1 MATIRGRL
9 AAMTA
14 ILIAG
19 ISVFIY
25 LYFPSS
31 LEERARQAI
40 VAKGQTLSEM
50 LAYSIGPAV
59 PGEDVRVMDG
69 ALDAPLGDK
78 DLIFIVIVN
87 DSGRVVSAAREGI
100 ADRLDYLHAAENN
113 NLSKDGNTYIVKT
126 PIRTNDREIGQI
138 YLGLSLKEVRSAVAS
153 SKVTMLGL
161 SLLVF
166 VVGMVCVYGISTV
179 ITSPLRDMIRTV
191 EQISHGD
198 LSRRAEVPSL
208 REVKQL
214 AESFNMMVENVE
226 RRAEE
231 LHEEILQRGRV
242 EEALRGSESRYRL
255 LFDGNPYPLCVY
267 ETETLKFLA
276 VNNAAVEQY
285 GYSPEE
291 FSSMTIRDLDPLNGR
306 AQQGILPGEK
316 PSGGITPHRRKNG
329 SIFSVETTS
338 HELQYEG
345 KRARLMLA
353 NDVTERERAQEQ
365 LREQA
370 ALLDITSDAIIVRDL
385 SDRILYWNKGAE
397 RSFGWMATK
406 ALGME
411 SKTLLCSKGEAADY
425 AAATRVLLKQG
436 EWRGELRLV
445 NQKAEKLVFESRW
458 TIVRDDAGNPKSI
471 LTINT
476 DITERKKLEEQFLRS
491 QRMQSLGTLA
501 GGIAHDL
508 NNVLAPMMLALH
520 VFRRRFTDAGTVKLL
535 DALET
540 STKRGA
546 DIVKQVLTFARGF
559 EGEKSDI
566 RIGHL
571 IKEFEK
577 MICDT
582 FPRMIQIKTFIAK
595 DVWTVSGDYTQL
607 YQVLMNLCVNARDAM
622 PNGGTLVIEADNMY
636 VDDKSVKVHSDA
648 QPGPYVVLTVADTG
662 TGMPPG
668 IVDKI
673 FEPFFTTKEVGKGT
687 GLGLSTALGILK
699 SHGGFINV
707 YSEAA
712 KGSRFKIYLP
722 ALESAEVKE
731 AIKEL
736 SLIPNG
742 KGELVLV
749 VDDEPAIRELNK
761 LTLEEHGYR
770 VMTANDGTE
779 ACALGAQHKG
789 KIDLVITDMMMPF
802 MDGPSTIRALRKLD
816 PDLKFL
822 VVSGLVEDQMLTE
835 ESAQGAIPVLTKPFS
850 TDKLLIMLREI
861 LAD

>member
-1 MATIRGRL
+1 
-9 AAMTA
+9 
-14 ILIAG
+14 
-19 ISVFIY
+19 
-25 LYFPSS
+25 
-31 LEERARQAI
+31 
-40 VAKGQTLSEM
+40 
-50 LAYSIGPAV
+50 
-59 PGEDVRVMDG
+59 
-69 ALDAPLGDK
+69 
-78 DLIFIVIVN
+78 
-87 DSGRVVSAAREGI
+87 
-100 ADRLDYLHAAENN
+100 
-113 NLSKDGNTYIVKT
+113 
-126 PIRTNDREIGQI
+126 
-138 YLGLSLKEVRSAVAS
+138 
-153 SKVTMLGL
+153 
-161 SLLVF
+161 
-166 VVGMVCVYGISTV
+166 
-179 ITSPLRDMIRTV
+179 
-191 EQISHGD
+191 
-198 LSRRAEVPSL
+198 
-208 REVKQL
+208 
-214 AESFNMMVENVE
+214 
-226 RRAEE
+226 
-231 LHEEILQRGRV
+231 
-242 EEALRGSESRYRL
+242 
-255 LFDGNPYPLCVY
+255 
-267 ETETLKFLA
+267 
-276 VNNAAVEQY
+276 
-285 GYSPEE
+285 
-291 FSSMTIRDLDPLNGR
+291 
-306 AQQGILPGEK
+306 
-316 PSGGITPHRRKNG
+316 
-329 SIFSVETTS
+329 
-338 HELQYEG
+338 
-345 KRARLMLA
+345 
-353 NDVTERERAQEQ
+353 
-365 LREQA
+365 
-370 ALLDITSDAIIVRDL
+370 
-385 SDRILYWNKGAE
+385 
-397 RSFGWMATK
+397 
-406 ALGME
+406 
-411 SKTLLCSKGEAADY
+411 
-425 AAATRVLLKQG
+425 
-436 EWRGELRLV
+436 
-445 NQKAEKLVFESRW
+445 
-458 TIVRDDAGNPKSI
+458 
-471 LTINT
+471 
-476 DITERKKLEEQFLRS
+476 
-491 QRMQSLGTLA
+491 
-501 GGIAHDL
+501 
-508 NNVLAPMMLALH
+508 
-520 VFRRRFTDAGTVKLL
+520 
-535 DALET
+535 
-540 STKRGA
+540 
-546 DIVKQVLTFARGF
+546 
-559 EGEKSDI
+559 
-566 RIGHL
+566 
-571 IKEFEK
+571 